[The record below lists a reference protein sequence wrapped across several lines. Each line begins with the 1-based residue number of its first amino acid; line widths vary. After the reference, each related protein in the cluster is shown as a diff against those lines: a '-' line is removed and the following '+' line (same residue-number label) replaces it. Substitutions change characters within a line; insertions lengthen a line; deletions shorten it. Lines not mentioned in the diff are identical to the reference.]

1 MYINGPTVSKQ
12 HAGQAMY
19 GLLLDTGHMK
29 KKFYVICLLLAWSGW
44 LQAQPVAVLDDEG
57 TLVRL
62 AAPAQRI
69 ISLSPHLAEN
79 VYSAGAGNAL
89 IATVEFSDY
98 PRKARSLPRIGTFN
112 AIDLERIITLKPDLV
127 LAWGSGNGVQLIE
140 QLRRLGLTV
149 FVSEPLKLD
158 DIPSLIERLGI
169 LAGTTDAAWPVAS
182 LYRQTI
188 DGIRSHHRGKRKVSV
203 FYQIWDAPL
212 MTINGNHMI
221 SDVIRLCS
229 GRNVFSELKVLAP
242 QVSTEAVIKAD
253 PEVIIASGAVAEH
266 PEWLKNWKKW
276 RSIQAV
282 KHRQLYALDPDI
294 IQRQTMRLLMGAT
307 QLCAILEDVRKGS
320 AKK

>member
-1 MYINGPTVSKQ
+1 MKKEFYIIF
-12 HAGQAMY
+12 
-19 GLLLDTGHMK
+19 LLL
-29 KKFYVICLLLAWSGW
+29 IWSGG
-44 LQAQPVAVLDDEG
+44 LRAQPVAVLDDEG

-62 AAPAQRI
+62 PAPAQRI

-89 IATVEFSDY
+89 VATVEFSDY
-98 PRKARSLPRIGTFN
+98 PRKARSLPRIGAYN
-112 AIDLERIITLKPDLV
+112 AIDIERIITLKPDLV
-127 LAWGSGNGVQLIE
+127 LAWGSGNGTQLVE
-140 QLRRLGLTV
+140 HLRRLGMTV
-149 FVSEPLKLD
+149 FVSEPLELE
-158 DIPSLIERLGI
+158 DIASLIERLGI

-203 FYQIWDAPL
+203 FYQIWGAPL

-242 QVSTEAVIKAD
+242 QVSTEAVINAD
-253 PEVIIASGAVAEH
+253 PEVIIASGAAGEH
-266 PEWLKNWKKW
+266 PEWLKNWLKW
-276 RSIQAV
+276 RSIHAV
-282 KHRQLYALDPDI
+282 KRRQLYTLDADI

-307 QLCAILEDVRKGS
+307 QLCAILEDVRKDS
-320 AKK
+320 ARKP

>member
-1 MYINGPTVSKQ
+1 
-12 HAGQAMY
+12 
-19 GLLLDTGHMK
+19 MK
-29 KKFYVICLLLAWSGW
+29 RNLYLVCLILVWPLWA
-44 LQAQPVAVLDDEG
+44 QAQPVAVLDDEG

-89 IATVEFSDY
+89 IATVAFSDY
-98 PRKARSLPRIGTFN
+98 PTKARSLPRIGSFN
-112 AIDLERIITLKPDLV
+112 ALDIERIITLKPDLV
-127 LAWGSGNGVQLIE
+127 LAWGSGNGTQRVE

-158 DIPSLIERLGI
+158 DIASLIERLGI
-169 LAGTTDAAWPVAS
+169 LAGTADAAWPVAS

-188 DGIRSHHRGKRKVSV
+188 DGMRSHYRGKRKVSV

-242 QVSTEAVIKAD
+242 QISTEAVIKAD
-253 PEVIIASGAVAEH
+253 PEVIIASGAAGEH
-266 PEWLKNWKKW
+266 PEWLKSWKKW

-282 KHRQLYALDPDI
+282 KRRQLYALDPDI

-320 AKK
+320 AK